1 MVHLVVFSAC
11 ACPNPD
17 HPSGD
22 PQVIAFINHHLSI
35 LTVAGWRLSP
45 TPLKNMSQSI
55 GMMMDDELPNMM
67 GKITFMFQTTNQVD
81 IADHDLVS
89 R

>member
-1 MVHLVVFSAC
+1 MVHLVVFPQ

-35 LTVAGWRLSP
+35 LTVAGWWLSH
-45 TPLKNMSQSI
+45 TPLKNMKVNW
-55 GMMMDDELPNMM
+55 DDD
-67 GKITFMFQTTNQVD
+67 G
-81 IADHDLVS
+81 
-89 R
+89 